1 MMICV
6 RQVSFLKK
14 SKVVH
19 MEVFC
24 EQGRIW
30 SVIPPYHKKGWCV
43 KKKTKIKALI
53 FHTLLKGIRQEK
65 IKNIYTLIALKYCI
79 FKRNFAYYL

>member
-1 MMICV
+1 
-6 RQVSFLKK
+6 
-14 SKVVH
+14 
-19 MEVFC
+19 
-24 EQGRIW
+24 
-30 SVIPPYHKKGWCV
+30 
-43 KKKTKIKALI
+43 KKTKIKALI